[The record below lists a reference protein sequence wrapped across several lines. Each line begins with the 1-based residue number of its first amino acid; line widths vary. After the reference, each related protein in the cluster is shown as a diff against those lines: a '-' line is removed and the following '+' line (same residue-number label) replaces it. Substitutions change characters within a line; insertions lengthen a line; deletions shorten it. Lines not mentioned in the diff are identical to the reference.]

1 MLQICGSLSG
11 LLFACPDR
19 FCSLR
24 YYSKKRLSPLK
35 DGISALCFGRF
46 AVRAVLMLFTGRANI
61 QP

>member
-19 FCSLR
+19 CHSLR
-24 YYSKKRLSPLK
+24 YFSKKRLSLLK
-35 DGISALCFGRF
+35 DGISALRFARF